1 MGYIKKFGVLSG
13 LILIALGVVCY
24 LLENQVVAFFGDSAA
39 CLRRVFSGRFADT
52 EAVWQYV
59 GCQVDRGNFISAERP
74 VSSASLGPHGSPDR
88 SGDRNYGVCSRC
100 GSFCGGL
107 VEDEGRCQQE

>member
-24 LLENQVVAFFGDSAA
+24 LLENQVVAFFGIAA
-39 CLRRVFSGRFADT
+39 GILLLVFGGYFLVGSLIQR
-52 EAVWQYV
+52 QY
-59 GCQVDRGNFISAERP
+59 GNMSVVKLIAGIFISAERP

-107 VEDEGRCQQE
+107 VEDEGR